1 METNQG
7 EILEESVSPTIAPEA
22 ILEIVNDEH
31 EQNEQPNKNQE
42 TDGTEYKRN
51 VFPLSDIDGELV
63 ATTSR
68 KRFSES
74 NESAPRKRIKKAHRF
89 IGDWNS
95 EDMESNENRKQFF
108 RVAQKKIA
116 QQKKKIKSLQQKN
129 RRLKFRVDSLQS
141 LTKYLRRRN
150 FISEQAEST
159 LNASLTDLQRNYMIV
174 C

>member
-31 EQNEQPNKNQE
+31 EQNEQPNKKFEESFSTSTASEALSEIRKINLIEIPNKNQE

-74 NESAPRKRIKKAHRF
+74 NESAPKKRINIECIAYGICKGIIRSYAEK
-89 IGDWNS
+89 ICW
-95 EDMESNENRKQFF
+95 
-108 RVAQKKIA
+108 AQIFTR
-116 QQKKKIKSLQQKN
+116 IKTICIN
-129 RRLKFRVDSLQS
+129 FKFL
-141 LTKYLRRRN
+141 
-150 FISEQAEST
+150 FH
-159 LNASLTDLQRNYMIV
+159 
-174 C
+174 

>member
-31 EQNEQPNKNQE
+31 EQNEQPNKKFEESFSTSTSSEALSEIRKINLIEIPNKNQE

-95 EDMESNENRKQFF
+95 EDME
-108 RVAQKKIA
+108 
-116 QQKKKIKSLQQKN
+116 
-129 RRLKFRVDSLQS
+129 
-141 LTKYLRRRN
+141 
-150 FISEQAEST
+150 
-159 LNASLTDLQRNYMIV
+159 
-174 C
+174 

>member
-7 EILEESVSPTIAPEA
+7 EILEESFSPTIAPEA

-31 EQNEQPNKNQE
+31 EQNEQPNKNFRFEESFSTSTASETLSEIKYIEENKELKENKFEESFSTSTASEALSEIRKIDLIEIPNKNQE

-74 NESAPRKRIKKAHRF
+74 NESAPRKRY
-89 IGDWNS
+89 S
-95 EDMESNENRKQFF
+95 
-108 RVAQKKIA
+108 
-116 QQKKKIKSLQQKN
+116 
-129 RRLKFRVDSLQS
+129 
-141 LTKYLRRRN
+141 
-150 FISEQAEST
+150 
-159 LNASLTDLQRNYMIV
+159 
-174 C
+174 